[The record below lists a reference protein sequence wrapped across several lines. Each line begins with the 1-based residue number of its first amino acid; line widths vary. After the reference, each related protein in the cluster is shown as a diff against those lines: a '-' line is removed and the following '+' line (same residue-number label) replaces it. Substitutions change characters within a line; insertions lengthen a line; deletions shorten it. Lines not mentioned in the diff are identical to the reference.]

1 MRANLPAE
9 TPKWPW
15 CRFPKSL
22 EILKGTQKCQWLQ
35 LSLAKR
41 FSNDHT
47 LPPDGAAHACVAG
60 ARPSLSRLG

>member
-15 CRFPKSL
+15 CSFPKSL
-22 EILKGTQKCQWLQ
+22 EILKGTQKCQWFQ

-41 FSNDHT
+41 FSNVPSRSQHE
-47 LPPDGAAHACVAG
+47 L
-60 ARPSLSRLG
+60 RPVLGCTALG